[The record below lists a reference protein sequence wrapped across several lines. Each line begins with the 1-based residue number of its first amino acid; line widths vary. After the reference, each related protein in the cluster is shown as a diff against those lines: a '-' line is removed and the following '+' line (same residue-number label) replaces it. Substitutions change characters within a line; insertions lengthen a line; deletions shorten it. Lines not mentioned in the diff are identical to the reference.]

1 MNQIAAILPV
11 EQIQLDVVATSKK
24 RAFEQAGLLFE
35 NRLGIA
41 RDKVFDSLL
50 ARERLGSTGLGLQ
63 VAVPHG
69 RIKGLKKASA
79 ALIRVQDP
87 LPFESPDGQP
97 VRLMIFLLVPEAAN
111 QAHLDILSELAQLL
125 SDKNIRDR
133 LCDSSDP
140 ADVHRIIAQWAP
152 FQPH

>member
-11 EQIQLDVVATSKK
+11 EQIQLNVVATSKK

-41 RDKVFDSLL
+41 RDKIFDSLL

-79 ALIRVQDP
+79 ALMRVQDP

-97 VRLMIFLLVPEAAN
+97 VKLMIFLLVPESAN
-111 QAHLDILSELAQLL
+111 QAHLDILSELAQML
-125 SDKNIRDR
+125 SDKAVRER
-133 LCDSSDP
+133 LCESDNP
-140 ADVHRIIAQWAP
+140 TDVHRIIAQWAP
-152 FQPH
+152 FQS

>member
-1 MNQIAAILPV
+1 MNQIAEILPV

-41 RDKVFDSLL
+41 RDKIFDSLL

-69 RIKGLKKASA
+69 RIKGLKKPSA
-79 ALIRVQDP
+79 ALLRVQDA

-111 QAHLDILSELAQLL
+111 QTHLNILSELAQML
-125 SDKNIRDR
+125 SDKSIRDL
-133 LCDSSDP
+133 LCQCNSPGDIHQ
-140 ADVHRIIAQWAP
+140 AIARWAP
-152 FQPH
+152 FHP

>member
-1 MNQIAAILPV
+1 MNQIAAILPL

-63 VAVPHG
+63 VAVAHG

-79 ALIRVQDP
+79 ALIRVQEP
-87 LPFESPDGQP
+87 LPFEAPDGQP
-97 VRLMIFLLVPEAAN
+97 VRLMIFLLVPESAN
-111 QAHLDILSELAQLL
+111 QSHLDILSELAQML
-125 SDKNIRDR
+125 SDKSVRER
-133 LCDSSDP
+133 LCEVQNPSDI
-140 ADVHRIIAQWAP
+140 HQIIAQWAP
-152 FQPH
+152 FQS